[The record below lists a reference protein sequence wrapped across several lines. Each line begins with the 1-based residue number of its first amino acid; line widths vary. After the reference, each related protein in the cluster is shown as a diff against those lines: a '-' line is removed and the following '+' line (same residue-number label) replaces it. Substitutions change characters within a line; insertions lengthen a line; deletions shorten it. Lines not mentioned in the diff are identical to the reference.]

1 MRGMH
6 RRLDGRIAVERR
18 SRSPA
23 PSSSSS
29 AAAAAAADGAVDGGW
44 SAASVTAATPGVGGA
59 AARFALLVAQLLLAA
74 PLGPPIREPDLK
86 RMPINVKGHPEIGTG
101 ILATAKYIFTASF
114 LICGLLLQLKIKSI
128 LYILSSEAEFSH
140 IS

>member
-1 MRGMH
+1 MH

-29 AAAAAAADGAVDGGW
+29 AAAAAAAADGAVDGGW
-44 SAASVTAATPGVGGA
+44 SAAASVTAATPGVGGA
-59 AARFALLVAQLLLAA
+59 AARFALLVAQLLLAS
-74 PLGPPIREPDLK
+74 PLGAPIREPDLK